1 MLFRLIA
8 FQLFEKKLVERRRCV
23 VRTQPGARRLAL
35 GLVWRPAHRGRSF
48 GGQGPERRD
57 DDEEPDV
64 ETGTA
69 TRSTT
74 VSAARE
80 TLRPSSSP
88 PPPPSSNTPAI
99 TTAAGA
105 AAAATTSSTT
115 SVRCAA
121 LVYTSSHPGFVLL
134 PFVSQYIG

>member
-1 MLFRLIA
+1 MRA
-8 FQLFEKKLVERRRCV
+8 
-23 VRTQPGARRLAL
+23 QPGARRLAL

-57 DDEEPDV
+57 DDGEPDV

-80 TLRPSSSP
+80 TLRPSSSAP
-88 PPPPSSNTPAI
+88 PPPPSNTPTT
-99 TTAAGA
+99 TTAA

-121 LVYTSSHPGFVLL
+121 LVYFQPSRFRIVTVRVAVHRMK
-134 PFVSQYIG
+134 

>member
-23 VRTQPGARRLAL
+23 LRTQPGARRLAL

-69 TRSTT
+69 ARSTT

-88 PPPPSSNTPAI
+88 PPPSNTPAT
-99 TTAAGA
+99 TTAAA

-121 LVYTSSHPGFVLL
+121 LVYFQPSRFRIVTVRVAVHRMK
-134 PFVSQYIG
+134 